1 MENIV
6 LQASIVKIKNVAK
19 LQKGT
24 KKLLSHFFFF
34 FPEVVVTPYPVL
46 HMEPQ
51 KVQHRMK
58 RH

>member
-1 MENIV
+1 MESIV

-24 KKLLSHFFFF
+24 KKLLSHFFFS
-34 FPEVVVTPYPVL
+34 EVVVTPYPVL

-51 KVQHRMK
+51 KVQHQMK